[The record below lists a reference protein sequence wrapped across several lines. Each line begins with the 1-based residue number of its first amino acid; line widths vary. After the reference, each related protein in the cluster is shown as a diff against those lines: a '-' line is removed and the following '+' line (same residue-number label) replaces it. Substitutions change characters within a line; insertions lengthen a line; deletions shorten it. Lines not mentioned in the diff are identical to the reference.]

1 MWDAVARFIDTYDS
15 FLITSHINPDGD
27 AIGSEMALKLYL
39 EDRDKTAV
47 VVNGSDMPN
56 TLRFLD
62 PDGEIRVFPDG
73 AGAEVLEEVDAVFLL
88 DFNTWDQL
96 GNFSRPIQQSSLPR
110 ACIDHHVSPDENF
123 AEVIVSDTSSPATG
137 VLVYEMI
144 TALGGRVT
152 RPIADALYTALA
164 SDTGTFRFSNTDER
178 AFRVAADLVARGA
191 SPFELHRT
199 VFGSKSWGTGR
210 LMGPVMSTV
219 ETAADGRLA
228 WIHATREMVET
239 AGATYDD
246 MDGFA
251 DLVRSIRGV
260 ELVLF
265 FKETG
270 DGHVKV
276 SLRSN
281 GVADAYAIAEHFGGG
296 GHRMASGMR
305 VDGPIDEAIR
315 RVVDV
320 CVQMDGIRE
329 NPR

>member
-1 MWDAVARFIDTYDS
+1 MWDAVGRFIDTYDS

-27 AIGSEMALKLYL
+27 AIGSEVALKLFL
-39 EDRDKTAV
+39 EDRDKNAII
-47 VVNGSDMPN
+47 VNVSPTPD

-62 PDGEIRVFPDG
+62 PDNEILVFTDTANSRVI
-73 AGAEVLEEVDAVFLL
+73 EQVDAIFLL

-96 GNFSRPIQQSSLPR
+96 GNLTRPLQQSSLPR
-110 ACIDHHVSPDENF
+110 ACIDHHVSPDGDF
-123 AEVIVSDTSSPATG
+123 ADVIASDTSASATG

-144 TALGGRVT
+144 RALGGQVSRAM
-152 RPIADALYTALA
+152 ADALYTAIVT
-164 SDTGTFRFSNTDER
+164 DTGSFRFSNTDAR
-178 AFRVAADLVARGA
+178 TFRVASELSERGVVPSDLYKV
-191 SPFELHRT
+191 L
-199 VFGSKSWGTGR
+199 FGSKSWGTGK
-210 LMGPVMSTV
+210 LLGPVMSTV
-219 ETAADGRLA
+219 QTAADGRLA
-228 WIHATREMVET
+228 WIFATRDMVKAAS
-239 AGATYDD
+239 AGYDD

-251 DLVRSIRGV
+251 DLVRAIRGV

-281 GVADAYAIAEHFGGG
+281 GVVDAYAIAESFGGG

-305 VDGPIDEAIR
+305 VDGPIDQAMT

-320 CVQMDGIRE
+320 CLQMDGIRE
-329 NPR
+329 RP